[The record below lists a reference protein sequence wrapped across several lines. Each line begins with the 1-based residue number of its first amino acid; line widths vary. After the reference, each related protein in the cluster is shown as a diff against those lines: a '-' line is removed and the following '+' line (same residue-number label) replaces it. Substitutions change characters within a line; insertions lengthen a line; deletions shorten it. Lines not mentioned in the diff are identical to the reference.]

1 MRLTLNREPLNPGTV
16 CKGLKGFTLVEIL
29 VVIIILALASS
40 LVFVN
45 VGKSISKKNTKA
57 FAQQMISLCKKARR
71 MALEEGV
78 PIAFN
83 ISSSHRCCW
92 IRDRAKSIG
101 FPEKMSI
108 EGEGL
113 AQLNEDLHT
122 IRFYPD
128 GSSDGGELTLS
139 MPTSPVYTFRVDR
152 LTGLLTRVQEE
163 G

>member
-1 MRLTLNREPLNPGTV
+1 MSMTQRLYKSGRFEMGS
-16 CKGLKGFTLVEIL
+16 KGFTFIEIL

-71 MALEEGV
+71 MALDEGI
-78 PIAFN
+78 PISFN
-83 ISSSHRCCW
+83 ISSSQRCCW
-92 IRDRAKSIG
+92 IRDKANVIE
-101 FPEKMSI
+101 FPENMSI
-108 EGEGL
+108 EGEGI
-113 AQLNEDLHT
+113 AQLNEDIHT

-139 MPTSPVYTFRVDR
+139 MPTAPVYTFRVDR
-152 LTGLLTRVQEE
+152 LTGLLTRVEEE

>member
-1 MRLTLNREPLNPGTV
+1 MKFNSKEPV
-16 CKGLKGFTLVEIL
+16 VGFTFVEIL
-29 VVIIILALASS
+29 IVIIILALAGS

-45 VGKSISKKNTKA
+45 VGKSITKNNTKA

-83 ISSSHRCCW
+83 ISSSQRCCW
-92 IRDRAKSIG
+92 IRDREKSIQ
-101 FPEKMSI
+101 FPEKMRI
-108 EGEGL
+108 DGEGI
-113 AQLNEDLHT
+113 AQLNEDIHT

-139 MPTSPVYTFRVDR
+139 MPALPDYVFRIDR
-152 LTGLLTRVQEE
+152 LTGLLTQVEEE

>member
-1 MRLTLNREPLNPGTV
+1 MKFNFKEPGS
-16 CKGLKGFTLVEIL
+16 KGFTFVEIL
-29 VVIIILALASS
+29 IVIIILALAGS

-71 MALEEGV
+71 IALDEGV

-83 ISSSHRCCW
+83 ISSDQRCCW
-92 IRDRAKSIG
+92 IRDRAKSIE
-101 FPEKMSI
+101 FPEKMHI
-108 EGEGL
+108 EGEGIS
-113 AQLNEDLHT
+113 QLDEDIYT

-139 MPTSPVYTFRVDR
+139 MPTSQAYTFRVDR
-152 LTGLLTRVQEE
+152 LTGLLAKVKEE

>member
-1 MRLTLNREPLNPGTV
+1 MKFNS
-16 CKGLKGFTLVEIL
+16 KGFTLVEIL
-29 VVIIILALASS
+29 VVIIILALAGS

-71 MALEEGV
+71 MALDEGV
-78 PIAFN
+78 PVAFN
-83 ISSSHRCCW
+83 ISSSQRRCW
-92 IRDRAKSIG
+92 IKDRAKSIE
-101 FPEKMSI
+101 FPEKMRI
-108 EGEGL
+108 EGEGI
-113 AQLNEDLHT
+113 AQLNEDIYT

-139 MPTSPVYTFRVDR
+139 LPTLPVYTFRVDR
-152 LTGLLTRVQEE
+152 LTGLLRIKEE

>member
-1 MRLTLNREPLNPGTV
+1 MKFNS
-16 CKGLKGFTLVEIL
+16 KGFTFVEIL

-71 MALEEGV
+71 MALYEGV
-78 PIAFN
+78 PVAFN
-83 ISSSHRCCW
+83 ISSGQRCCW
-92 IRDRAKSIG
+92 IKDRANAIE

-108 EGEGL
+108 EGEGI
-113 AQLNEDLHT
+113 AQLDEDIHT

-139 MPTSPVYTFRVDR
+139 MPTAQVYTFRVDR
-152 LTGLLTRVQEE
+152 LTGLLTRVEE
-163 G
+163 ED